1 MVFRLLCFYSA
12 HWAYSPDS
20 SLRRHNVLSETQ
32 QFWRCGSRINLSGGA
47 VSSHKRS
54 AEAGPEMRRR
64 FSRDVGSRRWCTS
77 AAGTATPEA
86 ERFHQSTIDP
96 AGRRGG
102 PGSTGSNEAARQLHN
117 LRRWCT
123 SAAGTATPEAEWF
136 RQSTIDPAGR
146 RGRPGSTGSN
156 EAARQLHNRRRW
168 CTSAA
173 GTATPTPFINGDST
187 G

>member
-1 MVFRLLCFYSA
+1 MFRLLCFYSA

-20 SLRRHNVLSETQ
+20 SLRRHDVLSETQ
-32 QFWRCGSRINLSGGA
+32 QFWPCGACINLSGGA

-54 AEAGPEMRRR
+54 AEAGAEMRRR
-64 FSRDVGSRRWCTS
+64 FSRDVGSRWWCTS

-86 ERFHQSTIDP
+86 ERFRQSTIDP

-117 LRRWCT
+117 
-123 SAAGTATPEAEWF
+123 
-136 RQSTIDPAGR
+136 
-146 RGRPGSTGSN
+146 
-156 EAARQLHNRRRW
+156 RRRW

-173 GTATPTPFINGDST
+173 GTPPASYTTADGGAPVPPVPPKQAQPSIADGGAPVPPLPPGPKGQLASFVV
-187 G
+187 